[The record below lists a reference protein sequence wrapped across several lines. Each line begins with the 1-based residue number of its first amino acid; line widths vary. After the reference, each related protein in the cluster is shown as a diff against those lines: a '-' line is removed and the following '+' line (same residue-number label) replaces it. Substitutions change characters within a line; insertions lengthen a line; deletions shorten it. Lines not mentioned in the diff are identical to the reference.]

1 MATTMH
7 RNNYLMSVSLVVV
20 AATFAACGGGPESE
34 ADAGNQPAASGDEG
48 STAPQAAAPTEVQV
62 GYNCPEDQ
70 PTIVDICLGLT
81 PEQVTAAIEKHNPN
95 LVIKQ
100 KQTSFNYTDGA
111 QQLRTDPFVSEISA
125 EDNVKDEYFKFVF
138 TAPPA
143 GSKLTHMNR
152 AMGSDSNL
160 PAIEPFITGLVNN
173 YGEPTFRHRGRNGSA
188 LNGTLRWDFPDG
200 RVLCG
205 DSPQPNSG
213 LVLRTGALTPG
224 VDIDTMI
231 ANLRSEGVADPA
243 QCSRWLQIH
252 IQTFAENEPVR
263 SVDMQ
268 LTDLAGALAGGL
280 TTYAWLEETE
290 AQARAKRLED
300 AELPDL

>member
-1 MATTMH
+1 MLW
-7 RNNYLMSVSLVVV
+7 NNLLKNISLVVM
-20 AATFAACGGGPESE
+20 AATFAACGGAPDSKS
-34 ADAGNQPAASGDEG
+34 DAGNQSAASAGEG
-48 STAPQAAAPTEVQV
+48 LTTPQDAPPAKAQV

-95 LVIKQ
+95 LAIRQ

-111 QQLRTDPFVSEISA
+111 QQLRTDPFISEIRA
-125 EDNVKDEYFKFVF
+125 EDDVKDEYFEFVF

-143 GSKLTHMNR
+143 GSKLTHVSR
-152 AMGSDSNL
+152 TMGSDSNL
-160 PAIEPFITGLVNN
+160 PAIEPFMAGLVKN
-173 YGEPTFRHRGRNGSA
+173 YGEPTFRHRGTSGSFIK
-188 LNGTLRWDFPDG
+188 GTLRWDFPDG

-205 DSPQPNSG
+205 DPPQEGSG
-213 LVLRTGALTPG
+213 LMLRTGALTPG

-243 QCSRWLQIH
+243 QCTKWLQVH
-252 IQTFAENEPVR
+252 IQTFDENEPVR

-268 LTDLAGALAGGL
+268 LTDLAGALAGGIA
-280 TTYAWLEETE
+280 TYAWLEETE
-290 AQARAKRLED
+290 AQARAERLEG
-300 AELPDL
+300 AEMPDL